1 MNKQWYASKTLWI
14 NIIALVAIIL
24 QGFTGFIINPQDQA
38 AILVVINLILRVVT
52 GDEIAF
58 GSKTF
63 KK

>member
-14 NIIALVAIIL
+14 NTIALVAIIL

>member
-1 MNKQWYASKTLWI
+1 MNKQWYASRTLWV
-14 NIIALVAIIL
+14 NTIALVAIIL
-24 QGFTGFIINPQDQA
+24 QGFTGFIIDPETQA
-38 AILVVINLILRVVT
+38 AILVVVNLILRVVT